1 MKKMSKK
8 VVGAVL
14 AATATMAM
22 TVSAF
27 AAPAAITVNFTDIA
41 SGPPTVLGSKTV
53 STQPLINTGT
63 YFQGDI
69 LDAILEKSDIAPAD
83 FKMKFGKEATL
94 LDVIN
99 AAAKDIPGGNPVY
112 GATNSYD
119 PNGIYV
125 DSVFNRATDG
135 EYGDYDSAGAP
146 HSWAGDSWNI
156 QYIKENGETSNAIVY
171 ANSERLA
178 DTEIAT
184 VNFTYQYS
192 ESEW

>member
-27 AAPAAITVNFTDIA
+27 AAPATITVNFTDTAAEPDID
-41 SGPPTVLGSKTV
+41 LGSRTI
-53 STQPLINTGT
+53 STKPLIDTGT

-156 QYIKENGETSNAIVY
+156 QYKNEDGSENNAIVY
-171 ANSERLA
+171 ANSEKLA

-184 VNFTYQYS
+184 INFNYQYS